1 MFSAGVEFFLPK
13 PEVKNPEFAQHY
25 VKQFG
30 LGVAVHMKVGF
41 TKILTTP
48 DI

>member
-1 MFSAGVEFFLPK
+1 MLVVRRSFPLK
-13 PEVKNPEFAQHY
+13 L
-25 VKQFG
+25 FG
-30 LGVAVHMKVGF
+30 LGIAVHMKVGF